1 MVSQINHHVS
11 ILHLRV
17 HRRYIE
23 CLTHGVSETTDG
35 GDSEHPWYVLK
46 LRRSKW
52 YDLMDG
58 EQRIEAFQGLWR
70 VFHYLM
76 GKKEPDISITSRSF
90 HTDGESKDVDE

>member
-1 MVSQINHHVS
+1 MVSQLNHHVS

-23 CLTHGVSETTDG
+23 CLTDGVSKIADAG
-35 GDSEHPWYVLK
+35 VSDHPWDVLK

-70 VFHYLM
+70 VFHYLV
-76 GKKEPDISITSRSF
+76 GKKEPDISMISR
-90 HTDGESKDVDE
+90 